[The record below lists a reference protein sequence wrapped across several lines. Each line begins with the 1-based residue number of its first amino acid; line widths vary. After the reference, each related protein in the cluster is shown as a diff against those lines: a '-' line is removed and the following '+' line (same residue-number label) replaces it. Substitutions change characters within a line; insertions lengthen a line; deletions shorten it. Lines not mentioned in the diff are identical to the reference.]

1 MGERKLIALLKEL
14 LDLIWFVFYKHCAA
28 TRRPETM
35 VRKKA
40 KKRVRSDNDTD
51 NARAARPFWS
61 GTLTFGLVSVP
72 VDLYPGNRTNRAP
85 LRMLGPEGE
94 ALSRRYYSEKT
105 GRDLDDDEMIRGYEI
120 EKDRFVVVSDE
131 ELERLA
137 PEQSRDI
144 DLRRFVPLED
154 IPPLYFDRSYFLAP
168 GAGAEKAYKLLAQT
182 MEKEQLA
189 GVATFVMRGKQY
201 VVAIFPEN
209 EILRAETMRFA
220 DEIRSPKEIGL
231 PEEKKVPAAAVKKFE
246 KLIEKHS
253 DNKLD
258 LKELKDEQT
267 EKLLKLVEKKRKYHK
282 DVVELEVPAEEK
294 GKVIDLMAALKKSL
308 AGKRKAA

>member
-1 MGERKLIALLKEL
+1 MAGKK
-14 LDLIWFVFYKHCAA
+14 A
-28 TRRPETM
+28 TR
-35 VRKKA
+35 
-40 KKRVRSDNDTD
+40 KRRSDDDENNVRS
-51 NARAARPFWS
+51 ARPFWS

-85 LRMLGPEGE
+85 LRMLSPEGE
-94 ALSRRYYSEKT
+94 PLSRRYFSQKSDKE
-105 GRDLDDDEMIRGYEI
+105 LDDEDMVRGYEI
-120 EKDRFVVVSDE
+120 DKDKYVVVTDE

-144 DLRRFVPLED
+144 DLRRFVPLAD

-168 GAGAEKAYKLLAQT
+168 SEGSEKAYKLLAET
-182 MEKEQLA
+182 MKKEDLA
-189 GVATFVMRGKQY
+189 GIATFVMRGKSY
-201 VVAIFPEN
+201 LVSIFPEN

-220 DEIRSPKEIGL
+220 DEIRSPKEIDL
-231 PEEKKVPAAAVKKFE
+231 PEKKKVPAATVKKFE
-246 KLIEKHS
+246 RLIANHS
-253 DNKLD
+253 AKQLS

-267 EKLLKLVEKKRKYHK
+267 EKLLKLVAKKRKQHK
-282 DVVELEVPAEEK
+282 DIVEVEEPQREE